1 MAKKIDESTMIEQSS
16 TLLTSDENTED
27 GQDTGNTPSAPV
39 DENEKVSSNGHGKG
53 SGNGNGNG
61 NRING
66 NGNGEG
72 YSEQNIQILEGLE
85 AVRVRPGMY
94 IGATDQRGLHHLI
107 TEVVDNSI
115 DEVMAGEADTVN
127 VTIHADGSVTIDD
140 NGRGIPVAE
149 HHQRPGLSTLEVV
162 MTILHAGGKFGG
174 GGYAISSGL
183 HGVGVSVVNA
193 LSEWCQVDVRRD
205 GRLWRQRYEKGVA
218 VTPLLDLGP
227 SEGRG
232 TTTSFLPDLTVM
244 ETRDYSFDILT
255 QRFREMAYLNR
266 GLTLALRDE
275 RSDREAT
282 FYFEGGLVSFV
293 RYLNKNRGRVQA
305 RPVSIIREI
314 DNVKVELAVQY
325 NDSWNATE
333 FSFANGINT
342 ADGGM
347 HITGFRSALT
357 RTLNDYARKVGLL
370 KEKDG
375 NLSGDDVRQGLTA
388 VVSVKIPNPQ
398 FEAQTKAKL
407 NNAEVRPIVEA
418 VTAEMLTRYLEETP
432 GEAKAIIDKC
442 LLSAR
447 AREAARAARE
457 LVQRKNA
464 LDTTLPGKLADCSEK
479 RADRCEIYLVEGDS
493 AGGCFSGDTLVA
505 LADGRSLSFNDLV
518 AEQAEG
524 KEHFGYTIRRD
535 GTIGLERLINARM
548 TKSHAR
554 VIRVTLDNGESIV
567 CTPDHR
573 FMLRDGSYKAAADL
587 TPDDSLM
594 PLYRKMSDMREPG
607 ITIQGYEMVKN
618 PRSDSWL
625 FTHMLADW
633 YNRWQGVYAVED
645 GDHCHHIDF
654 NKLNN
659 NPTNIRRI
667 SKEAHLAL
675 HQKQLEQTLHRS
687 DVIEKC
693 REIHQSEEFR
703 AMMSA
708 RMLQPDIRHMLS
720 ERAKAQWEDESYK
733 AYMAEKW
740 LEFYHTNEA
749 YREEALERLNQ
760 AQLEYWSDE
769 TNRRLQA
776 ERTRTYFENNPE
788 AREAHAQCAKEQW
801 QDEELLSWRRAKTQE
816 QWTPAFRAKRQVALN
831 QTYYRKTMAALKQ
844 FEIDHEIDVDAYHA
858 YRRETRNNSLL
869 RFDKFCQ
876 RYFEGDVNQV
886 YEAVASYNHRIVS
899 IEPLE
904 EEIDV
909 YDVEVPGTHN
919 FALAGGVFVHNSAK
933 QGRDRLFQAILPLRG
948 KILNVERA
956 RLDRMLASE
965 EIKNIITAL
974 GVGVGE
980 HFNKAKLRYGRIVIM
995 SDADVDGAHIRT
1007 LLLTFFY
1014 RYMEPLITDGHLYIA
1029 QPPLYHIKIGK
1040 QIHFVY
1046 TDEERDLLVEQY
1058 KAEHNGKE
1066 PEIGRYKGL
1075 GEMNPET
1082 LWDTTMNPATRTL
1095 LRVNIEEAVEADKIF
1110 TMLMGDEVAPRRRFI
1125 ESHAKNAT
1133 LDV

>member
-1 MAKKIDESTMIEQSS
+1 MAKIDESMMTEQGI
-16 TLLTSDENTED
+16 LTATTQRNGKVNSLN
-27 GQDTGNTPSAPV
+27 GNG
-39 DENEKVSSNGHGKG
+39 GH
-53 SGNGNGNG
+53 GNGNGN
-61 NRING
+61 
-66 NGNGEG
+66 G

-115 DEVMAGEADTVN
+115 DEVMAGEADTVI
-127 VTIHADGSVTIDD
+127 VTIHADESVTIED

-149 HHQRPGLSTLEVV
+149 HPQRPGLSTLEVV

-174 GGYAISSGL
+174 GGYQISSGL

-205 GRLWRQRYEKGVA
+205 GHLWRQRYEKGVA

-227 SEGRG
+227 AEDTG

-244 ETRDYSFDILT
+244 ETRDYSFDILA

-266 GLTLALRDE
+266 GLTISLRDE

-293 RYLNKNRGRVQA
+293 RYLNKNRGRLQA
-305 RPVSIIREI
+305 RPISVSREV
-314 DNVKVELAVQY
+314 DGVKVELAMQY
-325 NDSWNATE
+325 NDGWNATE

-342 ADGGM
+342 VDGGM

-418 VTAEMLTRYLEETP
+418 VTADMLMQYLEETP

-442 LLSAR
+442 LVSAR

-479 RADRCEIYLVEGDS
+479 RADRCELYLVEGDS

-505 LADGRSLSFNDLV
+505 LADGRALSFKALV
-518 AEQAEG
+518 GEQAEG
-524 KEHFGYTIRRD
+524 KEHFGYTIRKD
-535 GTIGLERLINARM
+535 GTIGLERLINARI
-548 TKSHAR
+548 TKAQAK

-573 FMLRDGSYKAAADL
+573 FMLRDGSYKPAAEL

-594 PLYRKMSDMREPG
+594 PLYRKFSDMSEPG
-607 ITIQGYEMVKN
+607 ITIQGYEMVKD

-633 YNRWQGVYAVED
+633 YNRWKGVYREED
-645 GDHCHHIDF
+645 GDHCHHLDF

-659 NPTNIRRI
+659 NPTNIKRLP
-667 SKEAHLAL
+667 KEEYLAL
-675 HQKQLEQTLHRS
+675 HRKHVKQTLHRPE
-687 DVIEKC
+687 VMEQC
-693 REIHQSEEFR
+693 REIRQSEKFR
-703 AMMSA
+703 SFMSK
-708 RMLQPDIRHMLS
+708 RMLQPEMRASLS
-720 ERAKAQWEDESYK
+720 ARAKAQWENEAYK

-740 LEFYHTNEA
+740 QEFYRNNYA
-749 YREEALERLNQ
+749 YRQENRRQLDK
-760 AQLEYWSDE
+760 AQREYWNDE

-776 ERTRTYFENNPE
+776 ERTRMHFENNPV
-788 AREAHAQCAKEQW
+788 ARKAHSRRSKEQW
-801 QDEELLSWRRAKTQE
+801 QDEELREWRRGKTRE
-816 QWTPAFRAKRQVALN
+816 QWTPEFRAKRRDALQ

-844 FEIDHEIDVDAYHA
+844 FEVAGKIDIDAYNAHRLA
-858 YRRETRNNSLL
+858 VRDKSLL

-876 RYFEGDVNQV
+876 RYFDGNIDQV
-886 YEAVASYNHRIVS
+886 YEAVATYNHRIVS

-904 EEIDV
+904 EEIEV

-919 FALAGGVFVHNSAK
+919 FALASGVFVHNSAK
-933 QGRDRLFQAILPLRG
+933 QGRDRHFQAILPLRG

-965 EIKNIITAL
+965 EVKNIITAL

-980 HFNKAKLRYGRIVIM
+980 HFNMAKLRYGRIVIM
-995 SDADVDGAHIRT
+995 CDADVDGAHIRT

-1014 RYMEPLITDGHLYIA
+1014 RYMEPLITEGHLYIA

-1040 QIHFVY
+1040 QVHFVY
-1046 TDEERDLLVEQY
+1046 SDEERDRLVEQY

-1066 PEIGRYKGL
+1066 PEVGRYKGL

-1082 LWDTTMNPATRTL
+1082 LWETTMDPTTRTL
-1095 LRVNIEEAVEADKIF
+1095 LRVTIEEAVEADKTF

-1125 ESHAKNAT
+1125 ESHARNAT
-1133 LDV
+1133 LDI